1 MPNAGPHAGRTQ
13 IERLKK
19 RPDFLKVAA
28 ARGKS
33 VTPGLILQ
41 ARRRPGAAARPAGLP
56 DESGPEPGPQIRV
69 GFTVSRKVGNAVQRN
84 RARRRLRAVAQE
96 ILPACGRAGTDY
108 VLIGRRETLARPYAA
123 LGEDLRRALRRLNK
137 DTGRRDLSRGPGG
150 KSGKRSG

>member
-41 ARRRPGAAARPAGLP
+41 ARRRPGPVPHGAGTP
-56 DESGPEPGPQIRV
+56 HEAGAEIRI

-84 RARRRLRAVAQE
+84 RARRRLRALARE

-137 DTGRRDLSRGPGG
+137 DTGR
-150 KSGKRSG
+150 KRSG